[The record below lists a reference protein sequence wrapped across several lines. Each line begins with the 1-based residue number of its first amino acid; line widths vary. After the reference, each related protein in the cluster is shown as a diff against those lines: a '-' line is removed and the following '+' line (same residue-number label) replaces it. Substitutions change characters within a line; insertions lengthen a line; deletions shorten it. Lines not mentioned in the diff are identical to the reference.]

1 LIQIC
6 LATIHID
13 SQQTHKTFCFD
24 SPNDK
29 SLPNNK
35 TKKCKQT
42 TILEKNAT
50 YLEANNSL
58 QIAIQKSK
66 VSSIVEHHACSKHQ
80 VHNKRLSINNL

>member
-1 LIQIC
+1 MPLDSNFFRNN
-6 LATIHID
+6 ID

-24 SPNDK
+24 SPNNK

-35 TKKCKQT
+35 IKKCKKN

-58 QIAIQKSK
+58 QIAIQKFE
-66 VSSIVEHHACSKHQ
+66 VSSIVEHHAC
-80 VHNKRLSINNL
+80 